1 MPEMG
6 TLGTKL
12 VILRGNSGSGKSS
25 VAQKIRDRYGHGVAI
40 VGQDNLR
47 RVILGERDVPG
58 GANIGLIDITTRYAL
73 DHGYHVVLEGIL
85 RADKFGEVLGALAA
99 DHIGLTRAYYFDV
112 SFEETLRRHATKP
125 QAVEYGEPEM
135 RAWFLPNDLVS
146 SPKERR
152 IPERSSLDEA
162 AEKIVR
168 EVELITVG

>member
-1 MPEMG
+1 MG

-12 VILRGNSGSGKSS
+12 VILRGNSGSGTSS

-73 DHGYHVVLEGIL
+73 NHGYHVVLEGIL
-85 RADKFGEVLGALAA
+85 RADKYGEVLGALAA

-125 QAVEYGEPEM
+125 KPVEYGEPEM
-135 RAWFLPNDLVS
+135 RAWFRPNDFVPGLN
-146 SPKERR
+146 ERR